1 MRFSASLLLAL
12 TGSAAASPIRAEEEI
27 RVYDLPISLFDDL
40 QGLDAAMKAAGRE
53 YIGTSLT
60 VRNDFQEQNIIRT
73 EFGSITPE
81 NAQKWDATEPNRGQ
95 FTFGSADQHMDWAR
109 QNGKHVRCHTLV
121 WYSQLPG
128 WVSNSGFNN
137 ATLQQVM
144 QNHINQVM
152 GRYRGRCNHW
162 DVVNEA
168 PRLMAMRLQIGEA
181 YIPIAFRMA
190 AQADPSAKLYYN
202 DYNLEYLGPK
212 VEGAARIVRLVKQ
225 YGARIDGVGYQAHLV
240 TEPTPTQSTPTPSE
254 EDLIKALRITAD
266 LGVDVAYTEIDIRM
280 RTPSNA
286 QKLQQLAD
294 AYYRVARSCMKVPRC
309 VGMTI
314 WGVTDRYS
322 WVPNTFRGEGD
333 ALLWDSNYQRKAA
346 YNAFLRGIQEPV
358 N

>member
-1 MRFSASLLLAL
+1 
-12 TGSAAASPIRAEEEI
+12 
-27 RVYDLPISLFDDL
+27 
-40 QGLDAAMKAAGRE
+40 
-53 YIGTSLT
+53 
-60 VRNDFQEQNIIRT
+60 
-73 EFGSITPE
+73 
-81 NAQKWDATEPNRGQ
+81 
-95 FTFGSADQHMDWAR
+95 
-109 QNGKHVRCHTLV
+109 
-121 WYSQLPG
+121 
-128 WVSNSGFNN
+128 
-137 ATLQQVM
+137 
-144 QNHINQVM
+144 
-152 GRYRGRCNHW
+152 
-162 DVVNEA
+162 
-168 PRLMAMRLQIGEA
+168 MRLQIGEA

-314 WGVTDRYS
+314 WVSPDL
-322 WVPNTFRGEGD
+322 P
-333 ALLWDSNYQRKAA
+333 
-346 YNAFLRGIQEPV
+346 
-358 N
+358 